1 MSGYRKNWFRTS
13 YLSYKDMTDRRAG
26 PCRRSY
32 NTDKAVAHLVAD
44 NDSDIEQ
51 LSSETETEP
60 FSEE

>member
-1 MSGYRKNWFRTS
+1 
-13 YLSYKDMTDRRAG
+13 MTDRRAG

-51 LSSETETEP
+51 ISSETG
-60 FSEE
+60 SISDEEIYLELNYNEKKQRTS

>member
-1 MSGYRKNWFRTS
+1 
-13 YLSYKDMTDRRAG
+13 MTDRRAG

-44 NDSDIEQ
+44 NDSDIEK